1 MHLNQ
6 LYGYFGRSRNLINSV
21 IVNNDVLKNIL
32 ITRVVDSIFKIKDN
46 LFLVLF
52 SANLN
57 WNLIKHLNN
66 ENINV
71 KDEFNTFYNN
81 INKNCKI

>member
-21 IVNNDVLKNIL
+21 IVNNDILKNIL

-57 WNLIKHLNN
+57 
-66 ENINV
+66 
-71 KDEFNTFYNN
+71 
-81 INKNCKI
+81 